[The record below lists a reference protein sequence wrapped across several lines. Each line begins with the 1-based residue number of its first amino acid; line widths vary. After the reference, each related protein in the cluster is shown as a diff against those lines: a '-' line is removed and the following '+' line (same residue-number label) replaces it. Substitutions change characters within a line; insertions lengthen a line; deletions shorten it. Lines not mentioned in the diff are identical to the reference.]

1 MKHFLIYTNIHK
13 DKDLAV
19 TRRIKQFL
27 ESRGCQAYVL
37 TEETEMAEDGAV
49 ADSKGNTV
57 TEGNTTTEDNTAKAV
72 CRQIPEKIDC
82 MLVLGGDGT
91 ILRAVRDVKD
101 LQIPILGVN
110 LGTLGYMTEVE
121 PEQAKEALEQ
131 LLEGDFTRE
140 ERMMLWAVAKTGD
153 KEEQEWA
160 LNDVVISR
168 KGSLQIN
175 DFNIY
180 VNGQFLKKYS
190 ADGVIVTTPT
200 GSTGY
205 NLSAGGP
212 IAAPETKLLMITP
225 ICPHT
230 FNQRSIILSPED
242 EIVIEIPAGREG
254 KAQQVEASFDGN
266 SRLFLHTGDS
276 IKITKSRKEIVF
288 LKLNK
293 ISFLEILSRKMSEN

>member
-1 MKHFLIYTNIHK
+1 MKRFLIYTNIHK
-13 DKDLAV
+13 DKDLKI
-19 TRRIKQFL
+19 TGHIKEFL
-27 ESRGCQAYVL
+27 ENKGCHVYAL
-37 TEETEMAEDGAV
+37 TEETDREESAE
-49 ADSKGNTV
+49 S
-57 TEGNTTTEDNTAKAV
+57 V
-72 CRQIPEKIDC
+72 CRIIPENADC

-91 ILRAVRDVKD
+91 ILRAVRDVKE
-101 LQIPILGVN
+101 LHIPILGVN

-121 PEQAKEALEQ
+121 PEQIDEALER
-131 LLEGDFTRE
+131 LINGDFSYE
-140 ERMMLWAVAKTGD
+140 ERMMLMAVTKTADGT
-153 KEEQEWA
+153 KAQQWA

-190 ADGVIVTTPT
+190 ADGVIITTPT

-212 IAAPETKLLMITP
+212 IAAPETELMMITP

-230 FNQRSIILSPED
+230 FNQRSIILSPQD
-242 EIVIEIPAGREG
+242 EIVIEIPSGRED
-254 KAQQVEASFDGN
+254 KNQQLEASFDGN
-266 SRLFLHTGDS
+266 GQMILNTGDK
-276 IKITKSRKEIVF
+276 ITITKSERKVVF

>member
-13 DKDLAV
+13 DKDLRV
-19 TRRIKQFL
+19 TGHIKAFL
-27 ESRGCQAYVL
+27 EKKDCSVHVL
-37 TEETEMAEDGAV
+37 TEETEKEDSA
-49 ADSKGNTV
+49 GN
-57 TEGNTTTEDNTAKAV
+57 V
-72 CRQIPEKIDC
+72 CRQIPGNIDC

-91 ILRAVRDVKD
+91 ILRAVRDVKE
-101 LQIPILGVN
+101 LHIPILGVN

-121 PEQAKEALEQ
+121 PEQIDEALDR
-131 LLEGDFTRE
+131 LLEGDFSYE
-140 ERMMLWAVAKTGD
+140 ERMMLMAVTKTADG
-153 KEEQEWA
+153 KEAQQWA

-180 VNGQFLKKYS
+180 VNGQLLKKYS
-190 ADGVIVTTPT
+190 ADGVIITTPT

-212 IAAPETKLLMITP
+212 IAAPETELMMITP

-230 FNQRSIILSPED
+230 FNQRSIILSPTD
-242 EIVIEIPAGREG
+242 EIKVEIPAGREG
-254 KAQQVEASFDGN
+254 KNQQMETSFDGN
-266 SRLFLHTGDS
+266 GQNLLNTGDV
-276 IKITKSRKEIVF
+276 ITITKSERKAVF

>member
-13 DKDLAV
+13 DKDLKI
-19 TRRIKQFL
+19 TGHIKEFL
-27 ESRGCQAYVL
+27 ENKGCLVYVL
-37 TEETEMAEDGAV
+37 TEETDKEE
-49 ADSKGNTV
+49 SS
-57 TEGNTTTEDNTAKAV
+57 ECV
-72 CRQIPEKIDC
+72 CRKIPEKVDC

-91 ILRAVRDVKD
+91 ILRAVRDVKE
-101 LQIPILGVN
+101 LHIPILGVN
-110 LGTLGYMTEVE
+110 LGTLGYMTGVE
-121 PEQAKEALEQ
+121 PEQIDEALER
-131 LLEGDFTRE
+131 LLNEDFSYE
-140 ERMMLWAVAKTGD
+140 ERMMLMAVTKTADGT
-153 KEEQEWA
+153 KAQQWA

-190 ADGVIVTTPT
+190 ADGVIITTPT

-212 IAAPETKLLMITP
+212 IAAPETELMMITP

-230 FNQRSIILSPED
+230 FNQRSIILSPQD

-254 KAQQVEASFDGN
+254 KNQQLEASFDGN
-266 SRLFLHTGDS
+266 GQMLLNTGDV
-276 IKITKSRKEIVF
+276 ITITKSERKAVF

>member
-13 DKDLAV
+13 DRDLAV
-19 TRRIKQFL
+19 TSQIKAFL
-27 ESRGCQAYVL
+27 EARGCQVHVL
-37 TEETEMAEDGAV
+37 TEETDKAED
-49 ADSKGNTV
+49 SI
-57 TEGNTTTEDNTAKAV
+57 EV
-72 CRQIPEKIDC
+72 CRQIPEHIDC

-91 ILRAVRDVKD
+91 ILRAVRDVKE
-101 LQIPILGVN
+101 LPIPILGVN

-121 PEQAKEALEQ
+121 PEQLDEALEQ
-131 LLEGDFTRE
+131 LLAGDFAYE
-140 ERMMLWAVAKTGD
+140 ERMMLMAVTKTEDG
-153 KEEQEWA
+153 KEAQQWA

-190 ADGVIVTTPT
+190 ADGVIITTPT

-212 IAAPETKLLMITP
+212 IAAPETKLMMITP

-242 EIVIEIPAGREG
+242 EIVVEIPAGREG
-254 KAQQVEASFDGN
+254 KSQQVEASFDGN
-266 SRLFLHTGDS
+266 GQMLMHTGDA
-276 IKITKSRKEIVF
+276 ITITKSERKTVF

>member
-1 MKHFLIYTNIHK
+1 MKRFLIYTNIHK
-13 DKDLAV
+13 DKDLKI
-19 TRRIKQFL
+19 TGHIKEFL
-27 ESRGCQAYVL
+27 ENKGCRVYAL
-37 TEETEMAEDGAV
+37 TEETDREE
-49 ADSKGNTV
+49 S
-57 TEGNTTTEDNTAKAV
+57 TESV
-72 CRQIPEKIDC
+72 CRIIPENVDC

-91 ILRAVRDVKD
+91 ILRAVRDVKE
-101 LQIPILGVN
+101 LHIPILGVN

-121 PEQAKEALEQ
+121 PEQIDEALER
-131 LLEGDFTRE
+131 LINGDFSYE
-140 ERMMLWAVAKTGD
+140 ERMMLMAVTKTADGT
-153 KEEQEWA
+153 KAQQWA

-168 KGSLQIN
+168 SGSLQIN

-190 ADGVIVTTPT
+190 ADGVIITTPT

-212 IAAPETKLLMITP
+212 IAAPVTELMMITP

-230 FNQRSIILSPED
+230 FNQRSIILSPQD

-254 KAQQVEASFDGN
+254 KNQQLEASFDGN
-266 SRLFLHTGDS
+266 GQMLLNTGDK
-276 IKITKSRKEIVF
+276 ITITKSERKAVF

>member
-13 DKDLAV
+13 DKDLKI
-19 TRRIKQFL
+19 TGHIKEFL
-27 ESRGCQAYVL
+27 ENKGCLVYVL
-37 TEETEMAEDGAV
+37 TEETDKEEN
-49 ADSKGNTV
+49 S
-57 TEGNTTTEDNTAKAV
+57 ESV
-72 CRQIPEKIDC
+72 CRKIPEKVDC

-91 ILRAVRDVKD
+91 ILRAVRDVKE
-101 LQIPILGVN
+101 LHIPILGVN
-110 LGTLGYMTEVE
+110 LGTLGYMTGVE
-121 PEQAKEALEQ
+121 PEQIDEALER
-131 LLEGDFTRE
+131 LLNEDFSYE
-140 ERMMLWAVAKTGD
+140 ERMMLMAVTKTADGT
-153 KEEQEWA
+153 KAQQWA

-190 ADGVIVTTPT
+190 ADGVIITTPT

-212 IAAPETKLLMITP
+212 IAAPETELMMITP

-230 FNQRSIILSPED
+230 FNQRSIILSPQD
-242 EIVIEIPAGREG
+242 EIVIEIPAGRED
-254 KAQQVEASFDGN
+254 KNQQLEASFDGN
-266 SRLFLHTGDS
+266 GQMLLNTGDV
-276 IKITKSRKEIVF
+276 ITITKSERKAVF

>member
-1 MKHFLIYTNIHK
+1 MKNFLIYTNIHK

-19 TRRIKQFL
+19 TGHIRHFL
-27 ESRGCQAYVL
+27 EQRGCTVRA
-37 TEETEMAEDGAV
+37 
-49 ADSKGNTV
+49 V
-57 TEGNTTTEDNTAKAV
+57 TEKGDAQNV
-72 CRQIPEKIDC
+72 RMPIDC

-91 ILRAVRDVKD
+91 ILRAVRDSKE
-101 LQIPILGVN
+101 LHIPILGIN

-121 PEQAKEALEQ
+121 PENIDNALSQ
-131 LLEGDFTRE
+131 LLAGDVETE
-140 ERMMLWAVAKTGD
+140 ERMMLWAEVQTADGRH
-153 KEEQEWA
+153 EQQWA

-180 VNGQFLKKYS
+180 VNGRFLKKYS
-190 ADGVIVTTPT
+190 ADGIIITTPT

-212 IAAPETKLLMITP
+212 IAEPGTKLLMITP

-230 FNQRSIILSPED
+230 LSQRSIILSPGD
-242 EIVIEIPAGREG
+242 EIVVEIPGGREG
-254 KAQQVEASFDGN
+254 QCQELEASFDG
-266 SRLFLHTGDS
+266 SGQMRMHTGDR
-276 IKITKSRKEIVF
+276 ITITKAEQEIVF

-293 ISFLEILSRKMSEN
+293 ESFLENLRRKMSEN

>member
-13 DKDLAV
+13 DGELKV
-19 TRRIKQFL
+19 TGHIKSFL
-27 ESRGCQAYVL
+27 EERDCLVYVM
-37 TEETEMAEDGAV
+37 TEEADKDAGTEEL
-49 ADSKGNTV
+49 
-57 TEGNTTTEDNTAKAV
+57 
-72 CRQIPEKIDC
+72 CRQMPECIDC

-91 ILRAVRDVKD
+91 ILRAVREVKE
-101 LQIPILGVN
+101 LHIPILGIN

-121 PEQAKEALEQ
+121 PEQIDEALDR
-131 LLEGDFTRE
+131 LLKGDFSYE
-140 ERMMLWAVAKTGD
+140 ERMMLMAVTKTADG
-153 KEEQEWA
+153 KEAQQWA

-168 KGSLQIN
+168 SGSLKIN

-190 ADGVIVTTPT
+190 ADGVIITTPT

-212 IAAPETKLLMITP
+212 IAAPETELMMITP

-230 FNQRSIILSPED
+230 FNQRSIILSPGD
-242 EIVIEIPAGREG
+242 EIVVEIPAGREG
-254 KAQQVEASFDGN
+254 KSQQVEASFDGN
-266 SRLFLHTGDS
+266 GQMLLNTGDR
-276 IKITKSRKEIVF
+276 ITITKSERKTVF

-293 ISFLEILSRKMSEN
+293 ISFLEILSKKMSEN

>member
-13 DKDLAV
+13 DKDLAL
-19 TRRIKQFL
+19 TGHIKAFL
-27 ESRGCQAYVL
+27 EERQCSVHVL
-37 TEETEMAEDGAV
+37 TQETDEEGSTQEEI
-49 ADSKGNTV
+49 SRQLKT
-57 TEGNTTTEDNTAKAV
+57 KA
-72 CRQIPEKIDC
+72 DC

-91 ILRAVRDVKD
+91 ILRAVRDVKE
-101 LQIPILGVN
+101 LNIPILGVN

-121 PEQAKEALEQ
+121 PEQIDEALEQ
-131 LLEGDFTRE
+131 LLRGDVEYER
-140 ERMMLWAVAKTGD
+140 RMMLWAVAKTAEGGQQ
-153 KEEQEWA
+153 EQWA

-168 KGSLQIN
+168 RGSLQMN

-190 ADGVIVTTPT
+190 ADGVIITTPT

-230 FNQRSIILSPED
+230 FNQRSIILSPD
-242 EIVIEIPAGREG
+242 DKIVVEIPGGREG
-254 KAQQVEASFDGN
+254 KVQEVEASFDGN
-266 SRLFLHTGDS
+266 GQMHLHTGDA
-276 IKITKSRKEIVF
+276 ITITKSEKEVIF

-293 ISFLEILSRKMSEN
+293 INFLEILSRKMSEN

>member
-13 DKDLAV
+13 DKDLTV
-19 TRRIKQFL
+19 TKHIKIFL
-27 ESRGCQAYVL
+27 EARACQVHVL
-37 TEETEMAEDGAV
+37 TEEAEKEE
-49 ADSKGNTV
+49 STL
-57 TEGNTTTEDNTAKAV
+57 EV

-91 ILRAVRDVKD
+91 ILRAVRDVKE
-101 LQIPILGVN
+101 LHIPILGVN

-121 PEQAKEALEQ
+121 PEQIDEALEQ
-131 LLEGDFTRE
+131 LLEGDFAYE
-140 ERMMLWAVAKTGD
+140 ERMMLMAVPKT
-153 KEEQEWA
+153 KEGKAAQQWA

-190 ADGVIVTTPT
+190 ADGVIITTPT

-212 IAAPETKLLMITP
+212 IAAPETKLMMITP

-242 EIVIEIPAGREG
+242 EIVVEIPAGREG
-254 KAQQVEASFDGN
+254 KNQQVEASFDGN
-266 SRLFLHTGDS
+266 GQMLMNTGDA
-276 IKITKSRKEIVF
+276 ITITKSDREIVF

>member
-13 DKDLAV
+13 DKDLKI
-19 TRRIKQFL
+19 TGHIKEFL
-27 ESRGCQAYVL
+27 ENKGCLVYVL
-37 TEETEMAEDGAV
+37 TEETDKEEN
-49 ADSKGNTV
+49 S
-57 TEGNTTTEDNTAKAV
+57 ECV
-72 CRQIPEKIDC
+72 CRKIPEKVDC

-91 ILRAVRDVKD
+91 ILRAVRDVKE
-101 LQIPILGVN
+101 LHIPILGVN
-110 LGTLGYMTEVE
+110 LGTLGYMTGVE
-121 PEQAKEALEQ
+121 PEQIDEALER
-131 LLEGDFTRE
+131 LLNEDFSYE
-140 ERMMLWAVAKTGD
+140 ERMMLMAVTKTADGT
-153 KEEQEWA
+153 KAQQWA

-190 ADGVIVTTPT
+190 ADGVIITTPT

-212 IAAPETKLLMITP
+212 IAAPETELMMITP

-230 FNQRSIILSPED
+230 FNQRSIILSPQD
-242 EIVIEIPAGREG
+242 EIVIEIPAGRED
-254 KAQQVEASFDGN
+254 KNQQLEASFDGN
-266 SRLFLHTGDS
+266 GQMLLNTGDV
-276 IKITKSRKEIVF
+276 ITITKSERKAVF

>member
-1 MKHFLIYTNIHK
+1 MKRFLIYTNIHK
-13 DKDLAV
+13 DENLKV
-19 TRRIKQFL
+19 TGYIKNFL
-27 ESRGCQAYVL
+27 EERECPVYV
-37 TEETEMAEDGAV
+37 M
-49 ADSKGNTV
+49 
-57 TEGNTTTEDNTAKAV
+57 TEDANREDFDSEVVRK
-72 CRQIPEKIDC
+72 IPENIDC

-91 ILRAVRDVKD
+91 ILRAVRDVKE
-101 LQIPILGVN
+101 LHIPILGIN

-121 PEQAKEALEQ
+121 PEQIDEALEQ
-131 LLEGDFTRE
+131 LLQGEFTHE
-140 ERMMLWAVAKTGD
+140 ERMMLTAQIQTADGETAK
-153 KEEQEWA
+153 QWA

-212 IAAPETKLLMITP
+212 IAAPETKLMMITP

-242 EIVIEIPAGREG
+242 EIVVEIPLG
-254 KAQQVEASFDGN
+254 KTGKNQQLEASFDGN
-266 SRLFLHTGDS
+266 GQMVLNAGDR
-276 IKITKSRKEIVF
+276 IIITKSQRKTVF